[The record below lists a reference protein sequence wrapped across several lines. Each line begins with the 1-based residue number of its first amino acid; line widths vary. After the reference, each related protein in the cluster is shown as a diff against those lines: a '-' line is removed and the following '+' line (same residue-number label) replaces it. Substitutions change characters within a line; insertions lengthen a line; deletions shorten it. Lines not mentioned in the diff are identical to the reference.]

1 MGRKS
6 KEALAA
12 EALEDAHKAA
22 AAIEEKIED
31 GAPLTAAEPEAE
43 PAPAGETKETF
54 SRREVQAMIAEAL
67 AEAQRSAA
75 PPQVVQVSA
84 DTPMVTVLFQ
94 SEVSRENMIQ
104 FGPNGRYGSVTGP
117 YGVFAV
123 PKSAFGADFR
133 DSMVQ
138 GLLDTRELIV
148 LDGLTDEE
156 RERYGVQ
163 YGDGEWM
170 DADTFR
176 KMLDLGERLPE
187 VYRKLCPKYREMVA
201 SRVALGYEQRD
212 KRVYR
217 GLVTALN
224 AASRDADGGKGY
236 FQGIIEKMNEEDAR

>member
-6 KEALAA
+6 KETLEAEALAA
-12 EALEDAHKAA
+12 EALEDARKAA
-22 AAIEEKIED
+22 AAVEEIAKD
-31 GAPLTAAEPEAE
+31 APAAAEKPEEARE
-43 PAPAGETKETF
+43 EQETF

-67 AEAQRSAA
+67 AEAQRSAPA
-75 PPQVVQVSA
+75 PQVVQVSA

-133 DSMVQ
+133 DGMVQ

-201 SRVALGYEQRD
+201 SRVALGYEQKD

-217 GLVTALN
+217 SLVTALN
-224 AASRDADGGKGY
+224 AASRDVDGGKGY
-236 FQGIIEKMNEEDAR
+236 FQGIIEKMNAEDAR